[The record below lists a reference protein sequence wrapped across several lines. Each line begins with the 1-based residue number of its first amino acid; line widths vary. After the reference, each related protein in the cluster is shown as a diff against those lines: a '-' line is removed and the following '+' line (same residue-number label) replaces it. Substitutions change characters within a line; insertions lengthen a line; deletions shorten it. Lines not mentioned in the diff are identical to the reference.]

1 LCEDRA
7 EYERLAQ
14 PLFRAK
20 VEPVR
25 ILVVAADPVA
35 AAGLLETL
43 PRHPTISVALY
54 ASEDQLAGNEGAAED
69 SANPQVVV
77 WDFGGEPALQTDAPR
92 VDTPRTD
99 VVSAAYPNPVIALVS
114 DENDASGAMAAGV
127 HAVLP
132 RDADADLIASAAVAV
147 AHGLLVF
154 DRAYAPG
161 AYLARPLQA
170 PVPIEELTPRES
182 DILQLLAEG
191 MSNKG
196 IAQRLGISEHT
207 VKFHLNAILGKL
219 DAHTRTEAVTR
230 AARLGW
236 IVL

>member
-1 LCEDRA
+1 VDR
-7 EYERLAQ
+7 
-14 PLFRAK
+14 
-20 VEPVR
+20 VR
-25 ILVVAADPVA
+25 TLIASADSDA
-35 AAGLLETL
+35 RAGLMESLS
-43 PRHPTISVALY
+43 RHPAISVGVFASDEDL
-54 ASEDQLAGNEGAAED
+54 ASEDITAADAQDLE
-69 SANPQVVV
+69 VVI
-77 WDFGGEPALQTDAPR
+77 WDFSTEAAPR
-92 VDTPRTD
+92 RD
-99 VVSAAYPNPVIALVS
+99 VVAEAQPTPVIALVAG
-114 DENDASGAMAAGV
+114 DGDAAEALTTGV

-132 RDADADLIASAAVAV
+132 RDAEADLIASAAAAV
-147 AHGLLVF
+147 ARGLVVF

-161 AYLARPLQA
+161 IHVPRTAQSQ
-170 PVPIEELTPRES
+170 VPIEELTPRES

>member
-1 LCEDRA
+1 MPR
-7 EYERLAQ
+7 
-14 PLFRAK
+14 
-20 VEPVR
+20 VR
-25 ILVVAADPVA
+25 VLIVAADPEARADLSEILARHPAISAAVDQA
-35 AAGLLETL
+35 EDRLETAADAAGDPADL
-43 PRHPTISVALY
+43 
-54 ASEDQLAGNEGAAED
+54 
-69 SANPQVVV
+69 QVVV
-77 WDFGGEPALQTDAPR
+77 WDVGGERAAGS
-92 VDTPRTD
+92 D
-99 VVSAAYPNPVIALVS
+99 VVRAAFPNPVIALVT
-114 DENDASGAMAAGV
+114 NDDDARDAMSAGV

-132 RDADADLIASAAVAV
+132 RRADGDLIAAAATAV

-161 AYLARPLQA
+161 ADLARPATAQ
-170 PVPIEELTPRES
+170 VPLEELTPRES

-191 MSNKG
+191 MSNKA

-219 DAHTRTEAVTR
+219 DAHSRTEAVTR

>member
-1 LCEDRA
+1 MA
-7 EYERLAQ
+7 
-14 PLFRAK
+14 PPFFSSK
-20 VEPVR
+20 VERVR
-25 ILVVAADPVA
+25 VFIEAADPEVR
-35 AAGLLETL
+35 AGLVETL
-43 PRHPTISVALY
+43 ARHPAITVGESAVWDQAAVAL
-54 ASEDQLAGNEGAAED
+54 GAAPDAD
-69 SANPQVVV
+69 SHVVV
-77 WDFGGEPALQTDAPR
+77 WDLGGGVATRPDFPA
-92 VDTPRTD
+92 
-99 VVSAAYPNPVIALVS
+99 AAYPNPVVALVTG
-114 DENDASGAMAAGV
+114 EGDAGDAMAAGV

-132 RDADADLIASAAVAV
+132 RDADADLIAAAVVAV

-161 AYLARPLQA
+161 AYLARP
-170 PVPIEELTPRES
+170 VPAAVSIEALTPRES

-191 MSNKG
+191 MSNKA

>member
-1 LCEDRA
+1 V
-7 EYERLAQ
+7 ER
-14 PLFRAK
+14 
-20 VEPVR
+20 VR
-25 ILVVAADPVA
+25 VLIASADPEVRA
-35 AAGLLETL
+35 ALLESLEQHPALSAGVLLFDDQPAPADDDTL
-43 PRHPTISVALY
+43 
-54 ASEDQLAGNEGAAED
+54 E
-69 SANPQVVV
+69 PQVVI
-77 WDFGGEPALQTDAPR
+77 WDAGPPAGSSVETPR
-92 VDTPRTD
+92 VD
-99 VVSAAYPNPVIALVS
+99 VVSAAHPNPVIALVADDS
-114 DENDASGAMAAGV
+114 EAATAMAAGV

-132 RDADADLIASAAVAV
+132 RDAGADLIASAAVAV

-161 AYLARPLQA
+161 AYLQRPLQSQ
-170 PVPIEELTPRES
+170 VPIEDLTPRES

-191 MSNKG
+191 MSNKM
-196 IAQRLGISEHT
+196 IAQSLGISEHT